1 MKRRICLVVLLLFV
15 LIITL
20 TGCEGATKEINA
32 SAVLEELLEEV
43 EFSAELTEVGEYAAL
58 YFSGLPED
66 AQIRLFSGAGYYAD
80 EVALITVSNEKDR
93 SAAMESVEKHLEELR
108 FQYVNYQPEEVGKI
122 DRAVVYQNA
131 NHVFLCIT
139 LDYATAEQI
148 FEQAAEKHPLGTG
161 DAMPDVTANATP
173 TPTLEGTPAT
183 PDGSDSGSSTETT
196 PAPAPVTT
204 PDPTPTLE
212 LTPEPTPEPTPF
224 SAVINYANPGMVL
237 PVDQGD
243 YVSLQSQSGTYYDYG
258 NNVIRVDD
266 RAYEMFTYYDSV
278 AKRYVALL
286 NSAAAQLEG
295 STTVHS
301 MLIPTATGVVLPD
314 DVARQIPYHTNQ
326 GEAIDCVYHQLSD
339 QIVTINCF
347 DNLMKHR
354 DEYLYFRT
362 DYHWNGL
369 GAYYAYEAFC
379 DAIGEEPYT
388 LEERVEQQFD
398 GFIGA
403 HYWNTTFRDPNIGNN
418 PDTVLAYLPKSES
431 ASMVYTDRN
440 GLTHSWSIINDVSGW
455 SEDAKY
461 MTYAAGDQPIA
472 VFTNPE
478 VTDGSVGIVV
488 KDSFGNP
495 MMSYLV
501 DHYSTLYEI
510 DYRYWDGN
518 LIEFAKQVSADD
530 LIYMNCL
537 TLICSSYTIG
547 SLAGIMD

>member
-1 MKRRICLVVLLLFV
+1 MKRRVYLVVFFLIV
-15 LIITL
+15 LTVVL
-20 TGCEGATKEINA
+20 AGCGETKKEIDA
-32 SAVLEELLEEV
+32 SAVLEHLLDEV
-43 EFSAELTEVGEYAAL
+43 EFSAELTEVGEYAEL
-58 YFSGLPED
+58 YFSGLPSD
-66 AQIRLFSGAGYYAD
+66 AQVRLFSGTGYYAD
-80 EVALITVSNEKDR
+80 EVALITVFAEDDR
-93 SAAMESVEKHLEELR
+93 NLALESVNKHIEELR
-108 FQYVNYQPEEVGKI
+108 FQYVNYQPEEVEKI
-122 DRAVVYQNA
+122 DHAVVFQNN

-139 LDYATAEQI
+139 LDYVTAEQI

-161 DAMPDVTANATP
+161 DAVPDTP
-173 TPTLEGTPAT
+173 TPALEGTQAT

-196 PAPAPVTT
+196 PVPTPETT
-204 PDPTPTLE
+204 PDPTPTPE

-224 SAVINYANPGMVL
+224 SAVINYANPGIVL

-258 NNVIRVDD
+258 NNVIRVDG
-266 RAYEMFTYYDSV
+266 RAYERFTYFDSV
-278 AKRYVALL
+278 AQGYVNLI
-286 NSAAAQLEG
+286 NSAAVQLEEC
-295 STTVHS
+295 TTVHS
-301 MLIPTATGVVLPD
+301 LLIPTAIGVVLPD
-314 DVARQIPYHTNQ
+314 DIARQLPYYTNQ
-326 GEAIDCVYHQLSD
+326 GEAIACVLHQLSD
-339 QIVTINCF
+339 QIGKVNCF

-379 DAIGEEPYT
+379 EVIGEKPYT
-388 LEERVEQQFD
+388 LEERVEQQFE

-403 HYWNTTFRDPNIGNN
+403 HYWNTTFRDPDIGNN
-418 PDTVLAYLPKSES
+418 PDTVLAYHPKSES
-431 ASMVYTDRN
+431 VTMTFTDRN
-440 GLTHSWSIINDVSGW
+440 GLTHSWPIIEDVSSW
-455 SEDAKY
+455 STDAKY

-478 VTDGSVGIVV
+478 VTSGRVGVVV

-518 LIEFAKQVSADD
+518 LINFAKEVGADD
-530 LIYMNCL
+530 LVFMNCIS
-537 TLICSSYTIG
+537 LICSSYTIG

>member
-15 LIITL
+15 LTIAL
-20 TGCEGATKEINA
+20 AGCEETTKEINA

-43 EFSAELTEVGEYAAL
+43 EFSVELTESGEYAAL

-66 AQIRLFSGAGYYAD
+66 TQIRLFSGTGYYAD

-108 FQYVNYQPEEVGKI
+108 FQYVNYLPEEVEKI
-122 DRAVVYQNA
+122 EHAVVYQNA
-131 NHVFLCIT
+131 NHLFLCIT
-139 LDYATAEQI
+139 PDHATAEHI
-148 FEQAAEKHPLGTG
+148 FEQAAEKHSLGTG
-161 DAMPDVTANATP
+161 DASPSVTASVTP
-173 TPTLEGTPAT
+173 TPTLEGTQAT
-183 PDGSDSGSSTETT
+183 PDSGDSGTSTDVTPAPTSETT
-196 PAPAPVTT
+196 PAPTS
-204 PDPTPTLE
+204 
-212 LTPEPTPEPTPF
+212 TPEPTPEPTPF
-224 SAVINYANPGMVL
+224 SSVINYANPGIVL
-237 PVDQGD
+237 PVDQED
-243 YVSLQSQSGTYYDYG
+243 YVSLQSRSGTYYDYG

-266 RAYEMFTYYDSV
+266 RAYERFTYFDSV
-278 AKRYVALL
+278 AQGYINLV
-286 NSAAAQLEG
+286 NSAAEQLEG
-295 STTVHS
+295 CTTVHS
-301 MLIPTATGVVLPD
+301 LLIPTAIGVVLPD
-314 DVARQIPYHTNQ
+314 DIARQLPYYTNQ
-326 GEAIDCVYHQLSD
+326 GEAIECVLHQLSD
-339 QIVTINCF
+339 QIVKINCF

-379 DAIGEEPYT
+379 ETIGEKPYT

-403 HYWNTTFRDPNIGNN
+403 HYWNTTFRDPNIGNH
-418 PDTVLAYLPKSES
+418 PDTVLAYHPKSES
-431 ASMVYTDRN
+431 AAMTFTDRN
-440 GLTHSWSIINDVSGW
+440 GLTHSWPIIEDVSDW
-455 SEDAKY
+455 DVNAKY
-461 MTYAAGDQPIA
+461 NTYAAADQPIA

-478 VTDGSVGIVV
+478 VTDGSVSVVV

-501 DHYSTLYEI
+501 DHYSTMYEI

-518 LIEFAKQVSADD
+518 LIEFAKHVGADD
-530 LIYMNCL
+530 LIFMNCL
-537 TLICSSYTIG
+537 SLICSSYTIG